1 MGIGASPWL
10 AVVMTV
16 ASGLLV
22 TFEAVFLRALNHQV
36 SQGQMLLFRSG
47 MQLVL
52 VAAVGVAM
60 SGGLRAVVRTSRMG
74 GHVMRG
80 ALSAVSWW
88 CYFMSFKVLP
98 LALATTLTFSSQL
111 FVLVLV
117 WPMLRERVTRPQLVS
132 TLLGFAGVLI
142 AAGIW
147 NPMTLDW
154 HVVYGLAASLIG
166 AVMIMITR
174 SLSFTERNETIL
186 FYMALAVFLSAIP
199 QSLLDWRPLDAGAL
213 QLLLLMSLT
222 GTLAAWLMVSAYRRA
237 EPSALAP
244 YIYARL
250 IFAAALGYWVF
261 ADAIA
266 LSTIAGALLIVA
278 SNLALVWFVAR
289 SRKDS
294 QP

>member
-1 MGIGASPWL
+1 MRIVGSPGL
-10 AVVMTV
+10 AVAMIV
-16 ASGLLV
+16 ASGFMV
-22 TFEAVFLRALNHQV
+22 TVEAVFLRALNNQV

-52 VAAVGVAM
+52 AAAVGAAM
-60 SGGLRAVVRTSRMG
+60 KGGLRAVVRTSRLR
-74 GHVMRG
+74 GHLLRG
-80 ALSAVSWW
+80 ALAAVSWW
-88 CYFMSFKVLP
+88 CYFMSFKLLP

-111 FVLVLV
+111 FVLLLV

-132 TLLGFAGVLI
+132 TLVGFVGVLV

-154 HVVYGLAASLIG
+154 RVVYGLAASLIG

-186 FYMALAVFLSAIP
+186 FYMALVVFLSAIP
-199 QSLLDWRPLDAGAL
+199 QSAVDWTPLGGPTLL
-213 QLLLLMSLT
+213 LLLLMALC
-222 GTLAAWLMVSAYRRA
+222 GTLGTWLMVSAYRHA

-244 YIYARL
+244 YIYVRL

-261 ADAIA
+261 ADAVA
-266 LSTIAGALLIVA
+266 WSTIAGALLIVA
-278 SNLALVWFVAR
+278 SNLAPLWLGAR
-289 SRKDS
+289 GRGSAQR
-294 QP
+294 